1 MTQLA
6 QQVVSSIN
14 ERLLWASA
22 LPSSFPC
29 THHSEVLPSTDMK
42 NTTSPCLVVP
52 GVGSI
57 PTSSPIRASFSLVV
71 ERWCRE
77 QESRVFF
84 HQNFPNGRQSIPC
97 VCRSFVNDEKVT
109 TKEGQ
114 EEERISDKTC
124 LRKLKDSDLILQNT
138 FNLLFFFFF
147 YFWWLGLLK
156 RSSVYHCDHRLAD
169 FSKSSVRR
177 PVWTR
182 VLSRGK
188 SVVSTKCK
196 PGEHFLV
203 ATPRAGPETL
213 SFSTLFLE
221 SMCATRL
228 APVTSRL
235 NSQQPVCAA
244 TGRVASQWGLDW
256 GWGRVKVPMARGL
269 QTRILLE
276 MALPTDPSSLQAL
289 DSVKHQHTK
298 AVITVVLQGKKK
310 MIFTFIC

>member
-1 MTQLA
+1 M
-6 QQVVSSIN
+6 
-14 ERLLWASA
+14 
-22 LPSSFPC
+22 
-29 THHSEVLPSTDMK
+29 
-42 NTTSPCLVVP
+42 
-52 GVGSI
+52 VGK
-57 PTSSPIRASFSLVV
+57 ASLVFAEV
-71 ERWCRE
+71 SWMMKRSQQRKAKRKRE
-77 QESRVFF
+77 SQTKPASENWKTQISSCKT
-84 HQNFPNGRQSIPC
+84 HSIF
-97 VCRSFVNDEKVT
+97 S
-109 TKEGQ
+109 
-114 EEERISDKTC
+114 
-124 LRKLKDSDLILQNT
+124 
-138 FNLLFFFFF
+138 FFFFD
-147 YFWWLGLLK
+147 FWWLGLLK

-213 SFSTLFLE
+213 SFSTLFLD

-276 MALPTDPSSLQAL
+276 MALLTDPSSLQAL